1 MMQRRGGKTGWKRG
15 GEEEKEAR
23 TGAAFGEWNGGIG
36 KVRGRRQ
43 LGGAE

>member
-1 MMQRRGGKTGWKRG
+1 MQRQGEGKGWKRG

-23 TGAAFGEWNGGIG
+23 TVSALGEWSGDVG
-36 KVRGRRQ
+36 KGRGRRQ